1 MASSEQFFYSPLP
14 IRHSPIQKK
23 RPRKGSIMQLKDVAV
38 LITGGGS
45 GLSAATARAMAAK
58 GAEIAVL
65 DQSKENT
72 EKEATEVK
80 RVAIQP
86 GSTHAEQETAGWAK
100 TASTPRHSRRV
111 LTG

>member
-45 GLSAATARAMAAK
+45 RPGAPPARPMAAK
-58 GAEIAVL
+58 GAKIAAL
-65 DQSKENT
+65 AQSKENAQ
-72 EKEATEVK
+72 ESAGQGQSGAP
-80 RVAIQP
+80 RAP
-86 GSTHAEQETAGWAK
+86 ATHAEQVQTGPAK
-100 TASTPRHSRRV
+100 AHSAP
-111 LTG
+111 